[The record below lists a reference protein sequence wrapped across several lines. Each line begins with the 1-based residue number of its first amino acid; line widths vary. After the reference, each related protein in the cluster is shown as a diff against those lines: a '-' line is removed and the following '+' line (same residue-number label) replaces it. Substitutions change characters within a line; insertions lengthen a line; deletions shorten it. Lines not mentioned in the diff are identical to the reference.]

1 MREFVEACKR
11 HHLEIAERVPLA
23 HYTTLRVGGVA
34 RYLLRPKGFHEVVLA
49 IELAHK
55 FNLPVFFLGGGSN
68 LLVRD
73 GGFPGVMVSLRG
85 LTKLRYLGD
94 GLLEAEAG
102 VPVGALLHLSLKEEL
117 SGLEFLA
124 GVPATVGGLVAMNAG
139 AFGQEVKDFLREVV
153 VWHQGEI
160 QIWPAERLD
169 FAYRSWGG
177 PKDALIL
184 KVLWALRPCSRAEVE
199 KRLRFCLETRKRT
212 QPVGEATAGCVFK
225 NPAGIAAGFLL
236 EKVGL
241 KGFVRGRAAFSR
253 KHANFIVTR
262 EGARAADVLALIDKA
277 KEEVWRAFGLKL
289 TEEVVI
295 VGEA

>member
-1 MREFVEACKR
+1 MRAFLEACQR
-11 HHLEIAERVPLA
+11 RGLEISERVPLA
-23 HYTTLRVGGVA
+23 RYTTLRVGGVA
-34 RYLLRPKGFHEVVLA
+34 RYLVRPKGFHEVALVL
-49 IELAHK
+49 EWAHK
-55 FNLPVFFLGGGSN
+55 FDVPVFFLGGGSN

-73 GGFPGVMVSLRG
+73 GGFPGVIISLRG

-102 VPVGALLHLSLKEEL
+102 VPIGALLHLSLREEL

-124 GVPATVGGLVAMNAG
+124 GVPATVGGVVAMNAG

-153 VWHQGEI
+153 VWHEGEI
-160 QIWPAERLD
+160 KVWPVERLA

-177 PKDALIL
+177 PKEALIL
-184 KVLWALRPCSRAEVE
+184 KVLWSLRPSSRAEIE

-225 NPAGIAAGFLL
+225 NPADAPAGFLL

-241 KGFVRGRAAFSR
+241 KGFARGRAAFSR
-253 KHANFIVTR
+253 KHANFIVTQ
-262 EGARAADVLALIDKA
+262 EGARAEDVLALIDKA
-277 KEEVWRAFGLKL
+277 KEEVWRAFGVQL